1 MLPPIAGR
9 INRTF
14 SGVSGG
20 AARGIIE
27 VMVPHWTREV
37 IADKPA
43 AAFDPPGVGRVRAAV
58 LYMHPVGLESLA
70 DNPVYTAELTRHGLA
85 CCAPHGAR
93 SWWAD
98 RVCPEFDPHRTA
110 ERHLLDSVL
119 PWMRERWRLPPKA
132 VAAAGVG
139 MGGQGALRLGFKYP
153 DVVLVVASVGG
164 AFDYHELYGEGLP
177 LDEMY
182 ESRERCRLDTAI
194 LHIDPGRFPP
204 HVWFA
209 CDPADDRWYRGN
221 DRLHE
226 KLSALGLPHTADL
239 ETSAEGRPQAYFDR
253 MAGPMLA
260 FVADALKTESRRLL

>member
-1 MLPPIAGR
+1 MVKEDFSSPPVTTGGLFHVERTLMLPGWSRESVGGR
-9 INRTF
+9 
-14 SGVSGG
+14 
-20 AARGIIE
+20 
-27 VMVPHWTREV
+27 P
-37 IADKPA
+37 ADV
-43 AAFDPPGVGRVRAAV
+43 FHPPGAELPRSAV
-58 LYMHPVGLESLA
+58 LFLHDHPGSLQLPS
-70 DNPVYTAELTRHGLA
+70 DNASYTAELTRHGLS

-110 ERHLLDSVL
+110 ERHLLDEVL

-132 VAAAGVG
+132 AAAAGVG
-139 MGGQGALRLGFKYP
+139 MGGQGAVRLGFKFP
-153 DVVLVVASVGG
+153 DVVPVVASVGG
-164 AFDYHELYGEGLP
+164 AFDYHELFGEGLP

-182 ESRERCRLDTAI
+182 ASRERCRLDTAI

-221 DRLHE
+221 DRLRE
-226 KLSALGLPHTADL
+226 KLTALGLPHAADL
-239 ETSAEGRPQAYFDR
+239 ETSAEGHPQAYFER
-253 MAGPMLA
+253 TAGPMLA